1 MAAYLALIKPG
12 DKIMGMNIDHG
23 GHLTHGFRVNFSGKL
38 FEAHNYGVSEK
49 TGQIDMDEIR
59 EMALEVKPQMIIVGA
74 SAYPRVIDFEAFGRV
89 AKEAGAFLVADIAHI
104 AGLVAAGLHPSPFPH
119 CDIVTTT
126 THKTLRGPRSGMIM
140 AKEEYAKKIN
150 SSVFPGMQGGPLMHV
165 IAAKAVAFKEALSD
179 EFKVYQ
185 KQVVANAKAMA
196 DEFLKR
202 GYGLVTGGT
211 DNHLM
216 LIDLRSK
223 DITGKEASDVLD
235 EAGITVNKNLIP
247 YDPLPATKTSGI
259 RIGTPAMTTRGMK
272 ETEMVRI
279 VEIIDAAVEN
289 KGNAAKLAELKE
301 QSLELAHSFPLYSH
315 LSR

>member
-1 MAAYLALIKPG
+1 
-12 DKIMGMNIDHG
+12 
-23 GHLTHGFRVNFSGKL
+23 
-38 FEAHNYGVSEK
+38 
-49 TGQIDMDEIR
+49 
-59 EMALEVKPQMIIVGA
+59 
-74 SAYPRVIDFEAFGRV
+74 
-89 AKEAGAFLVADIAHI
+89 
-104 AGLVAAGLHPSPFPH
+104 
-119 CDIVTTT
+119 
-126 THKTLRGPRSGMIM
+126 
-140 AKEEYAKKIN
+140 
-150 SSVFPGMQGGPLMHV
+150 
-165 IAAKAVAFKEALSD
+165 VAFKEALSD
-179 EFKVYQ
+179 DFKVYQ

-196 DEFLKR
+196 EEFLKR

-272 ETEMVRI
+272 EAEMVRI

-289 KGNAAKLAELKE
+289 KGDAAKLVELKK